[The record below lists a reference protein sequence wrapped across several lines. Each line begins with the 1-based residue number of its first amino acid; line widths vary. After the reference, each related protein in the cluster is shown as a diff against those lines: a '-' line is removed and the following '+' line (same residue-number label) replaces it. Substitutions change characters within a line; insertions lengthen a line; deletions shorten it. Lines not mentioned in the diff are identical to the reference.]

1 MIAPMQIMPMQQRH
15 VADIAALEA
24 ATFSAPW
31 DEASVRA
38 ELKNPLALWLVA
50 EGAGGNDA
58 ASEAGNPGAGETVKT
73 GAGEAGKPGAGEM
86 AVLGYVGSQS
96 CFEDADILNVCV
108 APAARRRG
116 VAEALMRELEARL
129 APNGI
134 EKITLE
140 VRASNEPAIRLY
152 EKLGYTQVG
161 VRKGYYEK
169 PREDALILQKKLRIE
184 R

>member
-24 ATFSAPW
+24 ANFSAPW
-31 DEASVRA
+31 DEAAVRG
-38 ELKNPLALWLVA
+38 ELENPLALWLVA
-50 EGAGGNDA
+50 V
-58 ASEAGNPGAGETVKT
+58 GEDGT
-73 GAGEAGKPGAGEM
+73 
-86 AVLGYVGSQS
+86 VLGYVGSQS

-129 APNGI
+129 APNGV
-134 EKITLE
+134 EKISLE

-161 VRKGYYEK
+161 VRRGYYEK
-169 PREDALILQKKLRIE
+169 PREDALILQKELIE

>member
-1 MIAPMQIMPMQQRH
+1 MIAPMQKNALMQQIVPMREPH
-15 VADIAALEA
+15 VAAIAALEA
-24 ATFSAPW
+24 ANFSAPW

-38 ELKNPLALWLVA
+38 ELENPLALWLVA
-50 EGAGGNDA
+50 VEEDG
-58 ASEAGNPGAGETVKT
+58 T
-73 GAGEAGKPGAGEM
+73 
-86 AVLGYVGSQS
+86 VLGYVGSQS

-108 APAARRRG
+108 APAARRQG
-116 VAEALMRELEARL
+116 VAEALMLELEARL
-129 APNGI
+129 APKGV

-169 PREDALILQKKLRIE
+169 PREDALILQKELRGE
-184 R
+184 N